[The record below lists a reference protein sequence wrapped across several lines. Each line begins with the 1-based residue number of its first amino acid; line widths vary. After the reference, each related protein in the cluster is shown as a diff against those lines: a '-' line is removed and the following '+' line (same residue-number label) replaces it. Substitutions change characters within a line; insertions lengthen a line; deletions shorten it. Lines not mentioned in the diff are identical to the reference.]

1 MNNRYHRAARDGHVT
16 LLKEATRKELNTE
29 DEDGMTP
36 VLWAAHHG
44 NLEALRVM
52 LGRGG
57 EPDKCD
63 LWGNSPLHLAAA
75 HGHLDCLSFLVS
87 FGANVWCLDND
98 YHTPLDVAAVRGHMD
113 AVRYLDSV
121 AGRQSSLN
129 PKLVRKL
136 KERALHRAEL
146 RIKHC
151 AELQQENQRRMEK
164 KILRETVDSGAS
176 GSVRFSSYGRKN
188 IPQFNT
194 VNSRVTY
201 TQVALNSTAK
211 GRKKIPKCLEKNK
224 QVDGT
229 FKVSEDGRKSV
240 RSLSGLQLGNDVMFL
255 KQETYTNPRRRLHVR
270 NMFPPNPN
278 DDHEDDGD
286 DDGDNVA
293 LVSHAVSDPGL
304 YNVPGQDSLFSRPGL
319 GTFFFRRNYSN
330 DGVQDVDSYIVEGE
344 ESLWREGNIHIRESV
359 CLRPPSLEQDTISRS
374 MSLQTR
380 RLKDFPWNHDDKNH
394 DDEDDDEEYDYLQ
407 PCFSPLEVFLVSQGL
422 GEFLSLF
429 LKEQMDLEALMLC
442 SEPNLVIINVPL
454 GPRKKLLEACSRRT
468 HTLQRA
474 RAMCDTQL

>member
-16 LLKEATRKELNTE
+16 LLKEASRKELNAE
-29 DEDGMTP
+29 DEDGMSP

-57 EPDKCD
+57 DPDKCD
-63 LWGNSPLHLAAA
+63 IWGNSPLHLAAA
-75 HGHLDCLSFLVS
+75 NGHLDCLSFLVS

-98 YHTPLDVAAVRGHMD
+98 FHTPLDLAAVRGHMD

-121 AGRQSSLN
+121 AAKQSALN

-136 KERALHRAEL
+136 KQRAFCNAEQ

-151 AELQQENQRRMEK
+151 AELQHQNQRRMEK
-164 KILRETVDSGAS
+164 KFLKETVGSAAA
-176 GSVRFSSYGRKN
+176 GSVRFSISDGLK

-194 VNSRVTY
+194 VTSGITY
-201 TQVALNSTAK
+201 TQATLNSMPKSKT
-211 GRKKIPKCLEKNK
+211 KIPKCLEKKKKKKK
-224 QVDGT
+224 QADGT
-229 FKVSEDGRKSV
+229 FKISEDGRKSV
-240 RSLSGLQLGNDVMFL
+240 RSLSGLQLGNDVLFL
-255 KQETYTNPRRRLHVR
+255 KQETYVNPRHRLHVR
-270 NMFPPNPN
+270 NMFPQNPN
-278 DDHEDDGD
+278 DGDEDDED
-286 DDGDNVA
+286 VVV
-293 LVSHAVSDPGL
+293 VSRAVSDPGL
-304 YNVPGQDSLFSRPGL
+304 YSEPGEDSLFSRPGL
-319 GTFFFRRNYSN
+319 GTLVFRRNYSS
-330 DGVQDVDSYIVEGE
+330 DGVQEVDAFGVEGE
-344 ESLWREGNIHIRESV
+344 ELWRKENSYFSECERV
-359 CLRPPSLEQDTISRS
+359 RLRHSSLCQDTCSSSAR
-374 MSLQTR
+374 LQDR
-380 RLKDFPWNHDDKNH
+380 YSKAFLWDCD
-394 DDEDDDEEYDYLQ
+394 DDEDGDYEVEYDDLH
-407 PCFSPLEVFLVSQGL
+407 PCSSPLEVFLLSQGL
-422 GEFLSLF
+422 EEFLSLF